1 MKVYQNLIELVGNT
15 PMLRLNNMEKTN
27 NLTGEIYAKLEK
39 YNPAGSVKDRAA
51 LEIIEDAERKGIL
64 KPGATIIE
72 PTSGNTGIGLAFI
85 ARLKGYKV
93 ILTMPSSMSEERIK
107 VLKAYGAEVVL
118 TDAALGMQGSLD
130 KADEILK
137 QTPGAIIAGQFT
149 NPANVNAHYKTTG
162 PEIWEDMDGN
172 IDVFIASVG
181 TGGTLTGIAKYLK
194 EKNKDIKI
202 VAVEP
207 AESPLISKGIAGQ
220 HGIQGIGANFIPE
233 ILDRNI
239 IDEVYTVTT
248 DEAYQSSRE
257 VAQKEGLLV
266 GISSGSVIAAAK
278 HYAKN
283 NKKVVIILPDSG
295 ERYLSTELYK

>member
-1 MKVYQNLIELVGNT
+1 MRVYQNLIELVGNT

-149 NPANVNAHYKTTG
+149 NPANVDAHYKTTG

-266 GISSGSVIAAAK
+266 GISSGSVIDAAK

>member
-1 MKVYQNLIELVGNT
+1 MRVYQNLIELVGNT

-181 TGGTLTGIAKYLK
+181 TGGTLTGTAKYLK

>member
-1 MKVYQNLIELVGNT
+1 MRVYQNLIELVGNT
-15 PMLRLNNMEKTN
+15 PILRLNNMEKTN

-51 LEIIEDAERKGIL
+51 LEIIEDAERRGIL

-266 GISSGSVIAAAK
+266 GISSGSVIDAAK

>member
-51 LEIIEDAERKGIL
+51 LEIIEDAERRGIL

-118 TDAALGMQGSLD
+118 TDAVLGMQGSLD

-149 NPANVNAHYKTTG
+149 NPANVDAHYKTTG

-266 GISSGSVIAAAK
+266 GISSGSVIDAAK

>member
-118 TDAALGMQGSLD
+118 TDAALGMLGSLD

-266 GISSGSVIAAAK
+266 GISSGSVIDAAK